1 MKIIKHKTLRE
12 YMKRYGREYRSG
24 DLWDFSKEDVRS
36 GAIELRTD
44 QTYWLIKGRYYE
56 TLD

>member
-1 MKIIKHKTLRE
+1 MKVIKHKTLRQ
-12 YMKRYGREYRSG
+12 YMRIYGDAYRSG
-24 DLWDFSKEDVRS
+24 DLWDFSKEDVQS
-36 GAIELRTD
+36 GAIELQEE